1 MFKRRFEDQMLLFVY
16 IFILPFIQVCFDF
29 IILSIP
35 WLYIMKNCYI
45 FFRFICFIRCFNKIV
60 YICTFQCLNFYVLLQ
75 IRLSLVF
82 PSGLRNVTVLEY
94 FSANDEFRSK
104 DGAHNILFQNLHLNL
119 CIICLT
125 LGLYVF

>member
-1 MFKRRFEDQMLLFVY
+1 MLLFVY

-75 IRLSLVF
+75 IRLPLVF

-104 DGAHNILFQNLHLNL
+104 DGAHNILF
-119 CIICLT
+119 
-125 LGLYVF
+125 